1 MTIAISLKV
10 HDGVVLAADSASTL
24 LAQTPAGV
32 GVVNVYNN
40 ANKIFNLCKG
50 LPVGALTWG
59 AGNIGASSTS
69 TLAKD
74 FRRRLSGE
82 GEHAWKLD
90 LDNYSVLS
98 IAERLCDFMFTENYL
113 DAFAEWPHKPAMGFM
128 VCGYSSGSA
137 LAEEWQINIEN
148 GQCSGPFQMRALED
162 AGVTWNGD
170 PEAITRLLFGM
181 STVTPQ
187 VLTQLGLQDRLD
199 EIIAALRD
207 AQIAPLVQAAMPI
220 EDAADL
226 AEFLVKTTARF
237 NRYMP
242 GADTVGGP
250 IEVAA
255 ITKHEGFKW
264 LHRKHYYSST
274 LNPEVRP

>member
-1 MTIAISLKV
+1 MTIAVSLKV

-50 LPVGALTWG
+50 LPIGALTWG

-74 FRRRLSGE
+74 LRRRLASKV
-82 GEHAWKLD
+82 EHGWNLD
-90 LDNYSVLS
+90 HSNYSVEQVATYLT
-98 IAERLCDFMFTENYL
+98 EFMFRENYEP
-113 DAFAEWPHKPAMGFM
+113 AFTQWPQKPPLGFM
-128 VCGYSSGSA
+128 VCGYSSGSS

-148 GQCSGPFQMRALED
+148 GSCSGPVLVRPLD
-162 AGVTWNGD
+162 DTGVTWNGD

-187 VLTQLGLQDRLD
+187 VLAQLGLHDRVD
-199 EIIAALRD
+199 EIVNALR
-207 AQIAPLVQAAMPI
+207 ATQIAPLVQAAMPI

-250 IEVAA
+250 VEVAA

-264 LHRKHYYSST
+264 LHRKHYYRSE
-274 LNPEVRP
+274 LNPKEEA